1 MSARSHLYVPA
12 NDLERLTKALGRGAD
27 ALIVDLEDGVSPTEK
42 SIARENLVSF
52 LNDLNSPVEIWVR
65 VNPEKGALELD
76 LAAAVHANCR
86 GIVLAKATYLAEIQN
101 LDSLITELEKS
112 RSITKPLE
120 VSALIESAA
129 GVFNAQSIA
138 TGPRVTRLQLG
149 EADLRAD
156 LGTSGVA
163 GETTTQFARSMA
175 VFASAAAGIN
185 PPVAAVSTNFK
196 DLDAYRKSSQDFK
209 EWGYFGRACIHPAQI
224 DIANEIFTPNADE
237 IAAAQDILDR
247 LAAAG
252 GGVALD
258 DKGRMIDEAIAKIA
272 RRTLATGKQITM
284 AAIKSQDLRDM
295 SGAVDVP
302 IPDSTASVKM
312 HRLHTWE
319 NGTSVMIVNFPAG
332 WSRPIEG
339 SYECAEE
346 FFVFEGELHMS
357 GDVIVAG
364 DHTWVPPQS
373 LRIGAFTPN
382 GAIAIA
388 WFYGAPK
395 WNRRESNEG
404 SITQI
409 KTQLDA
415 NAFGE
420 IRPEG
425 ANGLSG
431 KTIKLPASAY
441 VAPSQCEFIDI
452 ANRTWSLYESGS
464 EIKLTDLSLIRL

>member
-27 ALIVDLEDGVSPTEK
+27 ALIVDLEDGVSPTDK
-42 SIARENLVSF
+42 VLARQNLVSF
-52 LNDLNSPVEIWVR
+52 LNDFNSEVEIWVR

-76 LAAAVHANCR
+76 LAAAVHKNCR
-86 GIVLAKATYLAEIQN
+86 GIVLAKATTLAEIQN
-101 LDSLITELEKS
+101 LDSLITDLETS
-112 RSITKPLE
+112 RGLTKKLE

-129 GVFNAQSIA
+129 GVFNAQAIA

-196 DLDAYRKSSQDFK
+196 DLEAYKKSSQDFK

-224 DIANEIFTPNADE
+224 EIANEVFTPNADE
-237 IAAAQDILDR
+237 LAAAQDILDR
-247 LAAAG
+247 LVAAG

-258 DKGRMIDEAIAKIA
+258 AKGRMIDEAIAKIA
-272 RRTLATGKQITM
+272 RRTLATGKQATM
-284 AAIKSQDLRDM
+284 AVIKSQDLRDM
-295 SGAVDVP
+295 SGAVEVP
-302 IPDSTASVKM
+302 IPDSTDVVKM

-332 WSRPIEG
+332 WSRPVDG

-346 FFVFEGELHMS
+346 FFVFEGELQMS
-357 GDVIVAG
+357 GQTIVAG
-364 DHTWVPPQS
+364 DHAWVPPHS
-373 LRIGAFTPN
+373 LRIGAYTPN
-382 GAIAIA
+382 GAVAIA

-395 WNRRESNEG
+395 WNRREGSEG
-404 SITQI
+404 SVSQI
-409 KTQLDA
+409 KTHIDN

-420 IRPEG
+420 IRPAG
-425 ANGLSG
+425 ANGITG
-431 KTIKLPASAY
+431 QTIKLPASDY
-441 VAPSQCEFIDI
+441 VTPAQCEVIDI
-452 ANRTWSLYESGS
+452 ANRSWSLYEKES
-464 EIKLTDLSLIRL
+464 EVKLTDLSLIRL

>member
-27 ALIVDLEDGVSPTEK
+27 ALIVDLEDGVAPADK
-42 SIARENLVSF
+42 GIARENLTSF
-52 LNDLNSPVEIWVR
+52 LNDLNSDVEIWVR
-65 VNPEKGALELD
+65 VNPEKGALESD
-76 LAAAVHANCR
+76 LAAAVHKNCR
-86 GIVLAKATYLAEIQN
+86 GIVLAKATTLAEIQN

-112 RSITKPLE
+112 RGITKKLE
-120 VSALIESAA
+120 VSALIESAL
-129 GVFNAQSIA
+129 GVFNAQAIA
-138 TGPRVTRLQLG
+138 TGPRITRMQVG
-149 EADLRAD
+149 ESDLRAD
-156 LGTSGVA
+156 LGTSGAA
-163 GETTTQFARSMA
+163 GETTTQFARSMV

-185 PPVAAVSTNFK
+185 PPLAAVSTNFK

-209 EWGYFGRACIHPAQI
+209 EWGYFGRACIHPAQVEI
-224 DIANEIFTPNADE
+224 VNEVFTPNADE
-237 IAAAQDILDR
+237 LAAAQDILDR
-247 LAAAG
+247 LVTAG

-258 DKGRMIDEAIAKIA
+258 AKGRMIDEAIAKIA
-272 RRTLATGKQITM
+272 RRTLATGKQVAM
-284 AAIKSQDLRDM
+284 SVIKSQDLRDM

-302 IPDSTASVKM
+302 IPDSTAAVKM

-319 NGTSVMIVNFPAG
+319 NGTSVMIVNFPVG

-382 GAIAIA
+382 GAVAIA

-395 WNRRESNEG
+395 WNRREGDEG
-404 SITQI
+404 FVSQI
-409 KTQLDA
+409 KTPIDS

-420 IRPEG
+420 IRPLG
-425 ANGLSG
+425 ANGFAG
-431 KTIKLPASAY
+431 QTIKLPASGY
-441 VAPSQCEFIDI
+441 VAPSQCEIIDI
-452 ANRTWSLYESGS
+452 ANRSWALYEAGS
-464 EIKLTDLSLIRL
+464 EIKLTDFSLIRL

>member
-237 IAAAQDILDR
+237 LAAAQDILDR

-258 DKGRMIDEAIAKIA
+258 AKGRMIDEAIAKIA